1 MIRKLKKY
9 LTILLCSIMAMMFSM
24 TSVSFA
30 DDTSQPS
37 DTQTTAQPTEE
48 SFSVEIDAS
57 RLNNSEG
64 QIISGLFIDKV
75 DKPEPG
81 KPLDDTAEVT
91 TAEDITWEIPVLW
104 IDDQVQFVT
113 QAYDG
118 RLYFPVL
125 AFFIPSEYNLADT
138 DFEVKLSKE
147 LVKLFIIDDIISVYN
162 AETGIM
168 YILPAKFRNLF
179 TSSSGSQ
186 SEENHSRNNEQHP
199 EEWKPAE
206 ESVSHVT
213 PEISDIPG
221 SSDRCLIDIYC
232 AQTAKDALT
241 DDDLEYL
248 IDLIINKLEPQA
260 VNLLLEKF
268 PAFRMAA
275 DMGQVGREIGLYI
288 FYGKGDI
295 DGRPGH
301 ENTPKNVLAYVEQHP
316 DIEENG
322 MPAYTRLLG
331 INAKSMVLRDNYGNP
346 KQDPK
351 TGRFILVRDG
361 NVLDELE
368 NALVREFL
376 HTFMG
381 DLNRTGMVGFK
392 DKDHIIYDYENMTD
406 SEKEMLKVIQYPQ
419 WFIEGTA
426 SAVDNTFQSQYDL
439 FRNLLVSAEFPSN
452 DGPTVETN
460 NEFTKEAVLANY
472 LLNEYELRY
481 SSGGFSHADGT
492 AIDPFASRNVSGYLA
507 VVYLSELAAR
517 KDGRSSLTTDET
529 NNEISFSSE
538 IIRLG
543 LNSILEKL
551 HQDRTLDEV
560 IVEISPTD
568 TNGTPIYSSTDDF
581 TSKFICGSKA
591 DGQYPLEGDPNSLEF
606 TTLFL
611 NYMNDINYAS
621 NREYGTNGSILF
633 DFDKDFSTPLDR
645 NKEDNCDSYE
655 IFESNE
661 CVASTVS
668 YEEALSSGGKSE
680 YDAAQAGRTTEVN
693 APASTGESEE
703 VNAPASAGES
713 AGVNVA
719 ASENASEVI
728 QQDMDPAVGDI
739 PADDQNVPAV
749 EGQ

>member
-147 LVKLFIIDDIISVYN
+147 LVKLFIIGDIISVYN

-168 YILPAKFRNLF
+168 YILPSNFRNLF

-186 SEENHSRNNEQHP
+186 SEENHSRNNEQHT

-316 DIEENG
+316 DIEEDG

-351 TGRFILVRDG
+351 TGMFILVRDG

-551 HQDRTLDEV
+551 HQGRTLDEV

-661 CVASTVS
+661 FVASTVS

-680 YDAAQAGRTTEVN
+680 YDAAQAGRTT
-693 APASTGESEE
+693 E

>member
-186 SEENHSRNNEQHP
+186 SEENHSRNNEQHT

-316 DIEENG
+316 DIEDNG

-346 KQDPK
+346 KIDPK

-551 HQDRTLDEV
+551 HQGRTLDEV

-655 IFESNE
+655 IIESNE

-668 YEEALSSGGKSE
+668 YEEALISGGKSE
-680 YDAAQAGRTTEVN
+680 YDAAQAGRTT
-693 APASTGESEE
+693 E

>member
-48 SFSVEIDAS
+48 SFSVEINAS
-57 RLNNSEG
+57 ILNNSEG

-147 LVKLFIIDDIISVYN
+147 LVKLFIIGDIISVYN

-168 YILPAKFRNLF
+168 YILPANFRNLF

-288 FYGKGDI
+288 FYEKGDI

-316 DIEENG
+316 DIEEDG

-551 HQDRTLDEV
+551 HQGRTLDEV

-661 CVASTVS
+661 FVASTVS

-680 YDAAQAGRTTEVN
+680 YDAAQAGRTT
-693 APASTGESEE
+693 E

>member
-1 MIRKLKKY
+1 MIRKQKKY
-9 LTILLCSIMAMMFSM
+9 LAILLCSIMAMMFSM

-57 RLNNSEG
+57 ILNNSEG

-81 KPLDDTAEVT
+81 KPLDATAEVT

-186 SEENHSRNNEQHP
+186 SEENHSRNNEQHT

-316 DIEENG
+316 DIEDNG

-346 KQDPK
+346 KIDPK

-551 HQDRTLDEV
+551 HQGRTLDEV

-655 IFESNE
+655 IIESNE

-668 YEEALSSGGKSE
+668 YEEALISGGKSE
-680 YDAAQAGRTTEVN
+680 YDAAQAGRTT
-693 APASTGESEE
+693 E

>member
-57 RLNNSEG
+57 ILNNSEG

-147 LVKLFIIDDIISVYN
+147 LVKLFPIDDIISVYN

-186 SEENHSRNNEQHP
+186 SEENHSRNNEQHT

-316 DIEENG
+316 DIEDNG

-331 INAKSMVLRDNYGNP
+331 INAKLMVLRDNYGNP
-346 KQDPK
+346 KIDPK

-655 IFESNE
+655 IIESNE

-668 YEEALSSGGKSE
+668 YEEALISGGKSE
-680 YDAAQAGRTTEVN
+680 YDAAQAGRTT
-693 APASTGESEE
+693 E

>member
-1 MIRKLKKY
+1 MIRKQKKY
-9 LTILLCSIMAMMFSM
+9 LAILLCSIMAMMFSM

-57 RLNNSEG
+57 ILNNSEG

-147 LVKLFIIDDIISVYN
+147 LVKLFPIDDIISVYN

-186 SEENHSRNNEQHP
+186 SEENHSRNNEQHT

-316 DIEENG
+316 DIEDNG

-331 INAKSMVLRDNYGNP
+331 INAKLMVLRDNYGNP
-346 KQDPK
+346 KIDPK

-655 IFESNE
+655 IVESSE

-668 YEEALSSGGKSE
+668 YEEALISGGKSE
-680 YDAAQAGRTTEVN
+680 YDAAQAGRTT
-693 APASTGESEE
+693 E

>member
-1 MIRKLKKY
+1 MIRKQKKY
-9 LTILLCSIMAMMFSM
+9 LAILLCSIMAMMFSM

-57 RLNNSEG
+57 ILNNSEG

-147 LVKLFIIDDIISVYN
+147 LVKLFPIDDIISVYN

-186 SEENHSRNNEQHP
+186 SEENHSRNNEQHT

-316 DIEENG
+316 DIEDNG

-331 INAKSMVLRDNYGNP
+331 INAKLMVLRDNYGNP
-346 KQDPK
+346 KIDPK

-655 IFESNE
+655 IIESNE

-668 YEEALSSGGKSE
+668 YEEALISGGKSE
-680 YDAAQAGRTTEVN
+680 YDAAQAGRTT
-693 APASTGESEE
+693 E

>member
-57 RLNNSEG
+57 ILNNSEG

-147 LVKLFIIDDIISVYN
+147 LVKLFPIDDIISVYN

-186 SEENHSRNNEQHP
+186 SEENHSRNNEQHT

-316 DIEENG
+316 DIEDNG

-346 KQDPK
+346 KIDPK

-551 HQDRTLDEV
+551 HQGRTLDEV

-655 IFESNE
+655 IIESSE
-661 CVASTVS
+661 CVASTVP

-680 YDAAQAGRTTEVN
+680 YDAAQAGRTT
-693 APASTGESEE
+693 E